1 MDGDA
6 PNEAAGATEGG
17 DAATADGS
25 SRDGAVTIAS
35 LLRTLPQER
44 REAFRRRLAALGQR
58 PRSRAALEAE
68 IREAVAERRAREA
81 MPLRLD
87 PPDDLPIAAEWERLQ
102 SLLQRHRAVVVEGAT
117 GSGKSTQLPRLCAA
131 MGRGIEGRIVVTEP
145 RRLAARAIARRLAE
159 SCGTPLGAGVGY
171 RTRFERQV
179 SAGTRIEVVTDGVLA
194 AMLRRDRLLRGFDTV
209 ILDEAHERSV
219 TIDLLLGA
227 MRTALRS
234 RRDLRVIVTSATLAA
249 GPLAAFLGEAP
260 VVSIA
265 GRQHPVEI
273 RHRPLDADAEGDDPE
288 AAMLDAAGDAVAGL
302 LAEIDPPEGDLLVF
316 LPGERQIR
324 ELAEHLE
331 GRVPGGVELLPLHA
345 RLDPATQDRAFARPA
360 GLRVILATN
369 VAETSLTLP
378 WVRGVVDT
386 GLARVARFDP
396 RRRVQRLRIEAIS
409 RASAAQRAG
418 RCGRV
423 GPGICVR
430 LYGEEDLDRRSEFTP
445 PELLRCGLAGVMLQL
460 SHLRLGAIERF
471 PFPDPPSPSRIAEG
485 RRSLWE
491 IGAIEASVSEEG
503 GSPRD
508 RLQLTAIGRRL
519 AAMPL
524 DPRLARVVL
533 GGLEEDCL
541 PAATVVAAFLSVQ
554 DPRTPPR
561 SRAGEESPEASA
573 ARGDP
578 FRDGRSDFLSILRL
592 WEAWRS
598 RGGESRRA
606 AAAWCRRHG
615 LHPARMREWSEVHR
629 QLQELLH
636 RRWRIRRDES
646 TGPPIALADPARL
659 HRAALRGL
667 VGLVAAKEAEEA
679 APRDSRMRPRRGAAP
694 PEGEYLSADGVRLSI
709 WPGSVLAKQAPSLLL
724 AGEIVETQRR
734 WVRTVAPIRS
744 SWIERVAPHLL
755 QRERFEPHFLAE
767 SGQVA
772 AWERV
777 RLGAI
782 TIVPRRRVP
791 FGPVDP
797 AAARQVFI
805 SAGLVEERWRTRG
818 SFRRRNRRLL
828 DRIEAV
834 EARTRRPA
842 AILREGAIYA
852 FYDARLPAE
861 IHSGP
866 AFESWRRNAER
877 RDPAVLRMAIE
888 DLAAEFEWPDP
899 AAYPDALLLE
909 GEGPPLRLPL
919 RYRHEPGGEQDGVV
933 IELPIEAIER
943 FERLAPPRLPWLV
956 PGLLPEKVLATIR
969 GLPKATRIRL
979 GVAREAARE
988 AVDAMRFGSG
998 GFASS
1003 LAAVLARRAGEAI
1016 PPAMVAEAASRCES
1030 HLRFGIELVDRE
1042 GNRLD
1047 FRRDGGSWSRRWGEE
1062 ARRRIGEQGPDAAA
1076 DPEIDRWS
1084 LGPIDA
1090 LPESPIPREVIV
1102 RSRGVAIAMHPAIEP
1117 AEGGDRIALRLR
1129 SDPDEAD
1136 AVTGEALVSL
1146 FAREAREAILHH
1158 LDYHPLAALLADAWP
1173 DRGTRSRLARLVAAR
1188 CFDPDPASIRSRGA
1202 FEQRLEQR
1210 LPRLFEVVDRTLG
1223 AIADA
1228 SRRAASLRESLREPA
1243 PQAWRP
1249 AIAAIEAEL
1258 DRQLGAGGRLPAWP
1272 PASIDRLAAT
1282 VESLRRR
1289 FGRLRAGLPKSESEA
1304 IGRLEDWRSSLAAL
1318 PLHPADRR
1326 RLALLEGLE
1335 QRSIAV
1341 SAPDLTP
1348 PGTPSE
1354 ASLARAIDSLLAA
1367 AAPSADRPHS

>member
-1 MDGDA
+1 MA
-6 PNEAAGATEGG
+6 AAGA
-17 DAATADGS
+17 S
-25 SRDGAVTIAS
+25 SREAEAPIEAILAS
-35 LLRTLPQER
+35 LSRDR
-44 REAFRRRLAALGQR
+44 REAFRRRLSRLGR
-58 PRSRAALEAE
+58 RRRVREAVEAE
-68 IREAVAERRAREA
+68 IRTALAEQQARAA

-102 SLLQRHRAVVVEGAT
+102 TLLRRHRAVVIEGAT

-131 MGRGIEGRIVVTEP
+131 VGRGIEGRIVVTEP
-145 RRLAARAIARRLAE
+145 RRIAARAIARRLAE

-179 SAGTRIEVVTDGVLA
+179 SAATRIEVVTDGVLA
-194 AMLRRDRLLRGFDTV
+194 AMLRRDRLLGEFDTV

-227 MRTALRS
+227 MRVALRS
-234 RRDLRVIVTSATLAA
+234 RRNLRVLVTSATLAA
-249 GPLAAFLGEAP
+249 GPIAAFLGDAP

-273 RHRPLDADAEGDDPE
+273 RHRPLEAEAEADDPE
-288 AAMLDAAGDAVAGL
+288 GAMLDAAAAAVESL
-302 LAEIDPPEGDLLVF
+302 LSEIDPPSGDLLVF

-324 ELAEHLE
+324 ELAEQLG
-331 GRVPGGVELLPLHA
+331 GRVPSGVELLPLSA
-345 RLDPATQDRAFARPA
+345 RLDPAMQDRAFAPPA
-360 GLRVILATN
+360 GLRIILATN

-378 WVRGVVDT
+378 WVRAVVDT

-396 RRRVQRLRIEAIS
+396 RRRVQRLRIEPIS
-409 RASAAQRAG
+409 RASASQRAG

-430 LYGEEDLDRRSEFTP
+430 LYGEEDLERRPEFTP

-485 RRSLWE
+485 RRTLWE
-491 IGAIEASVSEEG
+491 IGASEAAAPDERRAPREG
-503 GSPRD
+503 LR
-508 RLQLTAIGRRL
+508 LTAIGRRL

-541 PAATVVAAFLSVQ
+541 PAATAVAAFLSVQ

-561 SRAGEESPEASA
+561 ARAGEESPEATALRS
-573 ARGDP
+573 DP
-578 FRDGRSDFLSILRL
+578 FRDARSDFLSILRL
-592 WEAWRS
+592 WEAWRG

-636 RRWRIRRDES
+636 RRWRIGRGEEAD
-646 TGPPIALADPARL
+646 GPIGLADPARL

-667 VGLVAAKEAEEA
+667 VGLVAAREIDEGPPAG
-679 APRDSRMRPRRGAAP
+679 RRGRRAAAP
-694 PEGEYLSADGVRLSI
+694 PEGEYLSADGVRVSI
-709 WPGSVLAKQAPSLLL
+709 WPGSVLARQSPSLVL

-734 WVRTVAPIRS
+734 WIRTVAPIRS
-744 SWIERVAPHLL
+744 GWIERIAPHLL
-755 QRERFEPHFLAE
+755 QHERFEPHFLAE

-805 SAGLVEERWRTRG
+805 AAGLVEERWRTRG

-828 DRIEAV
+828 DRLAAV

-842 AILREGAIYA
+842 AILREGAIHA
-852 FYDARLPAE
+852 FYDQRLPAE

-866 AFESWRRNAER
+866 AFESWRRIAER
-877 RDPAVLRMAIE
+877 RDPTVLRMRIE
-888 DLAAEFEWPDP
+888 DLAPELEWPDP
-899 AAYPDALLLE
+899 AAHPETILLE
-909 GEGPPLRLPL
+909 GDGPPLRLPL
-919 RYRHEPGGEQDGVV
+919 RYRHEPGGERDGVV
-933 IELPIEAIER
+933 IELPIEALER

-956 PGLLPEKVLATIR
+956 PGMLPEKVVATIR

-979 GVAREAARE
+979 GPAREAASAAMR
-988 AVDAMRFGSG
+988 AMRFGVGS
-998 GFASS
+998 FAES
-1003 LAAVLARRAGEAI
+1003 LAEALARSVGEPI
-1016 PPAMVAEAASRCES
+1016 PSALVAEAASRTEP

-1042 GNRLD
+1042 GGRLD
-1047 FRRDGGSWSRRWGEE
+1047 FRRDGEAWPRPWRQE
-1062 ARRRIGEQGPDAAA
+1062 ARRRVDESTAEEASDA
-1076 DPEIDRWS
+1076 EIARWS

-1090 LPESPIPREVIV
+1090 LPETPLPREVIV
-1102 RSRGVAIAMHPAIEP
+1102 RSRGVAIPMHPAVE
-1117 AEGGDRIALRLR
+1117 AAGEEGRVTLRLR
-1129 SDPDEAD
+1129 SDPHEAD
-1136 AVTGEALVSL
+1136 AATAEALVRL
-1146 FAREAREAILHH
+1146 FAREAREAISHH
-1158 LDYHPLAALLADAWP
+1158 LDYHPLAATVLEAWP
-1173 DRGTRSRLARLVAAR
+1173 DPRSRPRLAGLAAAR
-1188 CFDPDPASIRSRGA
+1188 CFDPDPAAIRSRGA

-1210 LPRLFEVVDRTLG
+1210 LPRLFESVDRTIG
-1223 AIADA
+1223 PIADA
-1228 SRRAASLRESLREPA
+1228 CRRGASLRESLRQPA
-1243 PQAWRP
+1243 PEAWRP
-1249 AIAAIEAEL
+1249 AIGAIEAEL
-1258 DRQLGAGGRLPAWP
+1258 DRQLGGGVLPAWP
-1272 PASIDRLAAT
+1272 PESIDRLPAT
-1282 VESLRRR
+1282 IESLRRR
-1289 FGRLRAGLPKSESEA
+1289 FSRVRGGWPRAEVEA
-1304 IGRLEDWRSSLAAL
+1304 IARLEGSRAAIAAL
-1318 PLHPADRR
+1318 PCHPADRR
-1326 RLALLEGLE
+1326 RREVLEGIE
-1335 QRSIAV
+1335 QRLIAV
-1341 SAPDLTP
+1341 SAPDLAP

-1354 ASLARAIDSLLAA
+1354 AALGEAIAAMLAA
-1367 AAPSADRPHS
+1367 AGMPAEASDARR